1 MKFIRVLKASWNLEK
16 VDEKDKSYY
25 VIKGPEG
32 IYKDEEG
39 REYHFD
45 TEKEA
50 QTELDYLKAEHK
62 FDKKSA
68 DEEDKKI
75 NKEINNLLK
84 ECRDMLNWYYEQGK
98 DENMDNYTFD
108 NIDKMYNLA
117 DLETLKEIK
126 NKIKTLFT
134 K

>member
-32 IYKDEEG
+32 IYKDEKG

-62 FDKKSA
+62 YKKHP
-68 DEEDKKI
+68 KI
-75 NKEINNLLK
+75 
-84 ECRDMLNWYYEQGK
+84 
-98 DENMDNYTFD
+98 
-108 NIDKMYNLA
+108 
-117 DLETLKEIK
+117 
-126 NKIKTLFT
+126 
-134 K
+134 

>member
-1 MKFIRVLKASWNLEK
+1 MKFIKLIKASWNLEK

-50 QTELDYLKAEHK
+50 QTELDYLRAEHK
-62 FDKKSA
+62 YKKAS
-68 DEEDKKI
+68 
-75 NKEINNLLK
+75 NNLRFEVQREDWGK
-84 ECRDMLNWYYEQGK
+84 SDIFEGNRDRRFFI
-98 DENMDNYTFD
+98 FD
-108 NIDKMYNLA
+108 NFEGIPYQDDDGDIYYFDTFEEAQDECDELN
-117 DLETLKEIK
+117 ER
-126 NKIKTLFT
+126 N
-134 K
+134 